1 MHARDRLIEELTT
14 DNEKMRSELSRSKR
28 ELEKTSS
35 KLKDQEEIL
44 EQCQE
49 RIASLIVENDATKT
63 ELEWKVEDL
72 TRSRNRLEEDV
83 SNLRK
88 KVQSLQV
95 ELDNSEAVQR
105 DFVKLS
111 QSLQVF
117 SYYAVY
123 TCPTSTMTNCRFS
136 WRRFVRLTQKFDG
149 NTRTT

>member
-1 MHARDRLIEELTT
+1 
-14 DNEKMRSELSRSKR
+14 MRSELIRSKR

-49 RIASLIVENDATKT
+49 RIAGLIVENDATKT

-111 QSLQVF
+111 QSLQVQ
-117 SYYAVY
+117 SE
-123 TCPTSTMTNCRFS
+123 
-136 WRRFVRLTQKFDG
+136 RLTRFPVTDQVP
-149 NTRTT
+149 